1 MIEKRGYVKFGI
13 IGGVL
18 INVVW
23 LLYILFFLNSNA
35 SLMSFLV
42 FLPFMPGSLI
52 LKIFTSADPTFL
64 GVGLVVWIAILFWF
78 VIGFLLGMLV
88 YKLYLIK
95 NE

>member
-13 IGGVL
+13 IGGIL

-23 LLYILFFLNSNA
+23 LLYIFSFFNSNVG
-35 SLMSFLV
+35 LMGFLI
-42 FLPFMPGSLI
+42 FLPIIPGDLI
-52 LKIFTSADPTFL
+52 LNIFTAADPIFL
-64 GVGLVVWIAILFWF
+64 GTYLAVWISILFWF

>member
-13 IGGVL
+13 IGGFVT
-18 INVVW
+18 
-23 LLYILFFLNSNA
+23 LL
-35 SLMSFLV
+35 LV
-42 FLPFMPGSLI
+42 FLFEYIVLSFSGFIAIFAWIGVIPGDLI
-52 LKIFTSADPTFL
+52 LNIFTSADPTFL
-64 GVGLVVWIAILFWF
+64 GVGLVVWISILFWF

>member
-23 LLYILFFLNSNA
+23 LLYILFFFNSNA
-35 SLMSFLV
+35 GLMGFLV
-42 FLPFMPGSLI
+42 WLPFIPGTLI
-52 LKIFTSADPTFL
+52 LNFFTSTNPVLLEMSLA
-64 GVGLVVWIAILFWF
+64 VWIAILFWF
-78 VIGFLLGMLV
+78 IIGFLLGMLV